1 MSDGPWRKHSAGWGG
16 RYNVTRDSE
25 WIQYENIDEA
35 ERKCAELNKI
45 ARREAASEQLLTMCR
60 LTAKALSEY
69 LRDGKPPEDVSFILA
84 EAQRVIR
91 AAEGEEKDQ

>member
-1 MSDGPWRKHSAGWGG
+1 MSDGPWRVDVQWPNG
-16 RYNVTRDSE
+16 RCQIKRPYRPWAMVLPNVDA
-25 WIQYENIDEA
+25 A

-60 LTAKALSEY
+60 LTTKALSEY

-91 AAEGEEKDQ
+91 AAEGEES